1 MMNRDECFH
10 ALARHITN
18 EVVVASYSGAVE
30 WNDLYPRDL
39 NYFSIGAMG
48 LGSSHGL
55 GLALGRPDRRVVII
69 DGDGSLLM
77 NLGSLVSIAAAAPK
91 NLVHF
96 VCHNECYEANG
107 GHQIPNPKV
116 DFANLARSAGYRHV
130 YDFAEL
136 LSFEQQAGHVLAQE
150 GPVFATLHVQKH
162 RPLKYE
168 YRDLYKASR
177 RVALKQAWK
186 SA

>member
-1 MMNRDECFH
+1 MMKRDECFH
-10 ALARHITN
+10 ALARHIGDAI
-18 EVVVASYSGAVE
+18 VVAAYSSALE

-39 NYFSIGAMG
+39 NYYSIGAMG
-48 LGSSHGL
+48 LGSSH
-55 GLALGRPDRRVVII
+55 ALGRARARPERRVVVL

-77 NLGSLVSIAAAAPK
+77 NLGSLVSIGAAAPN

-107 GHQIPNPKV
+107 GHPIANQKT
-116 DFANLARSAGYRHV
+116 DFANLAKSAGYRHT

-136 LSFEQQAGHVLAQE
+136 KSFEQQVGHVLAQE

-177 RVALKQAWK
+177 RVALRQALQ
-186 SA
+186 A